1 MYKNPIK
8 EKLLE
13 ALSVLA
19 DDRIE
24 YTGDRSAKVFSSD
37 RSKFYTLAWSE
48 GFSSFYSD
56 DNASKWQ
63 GTLGYPIVAVL
74 LDREMLTPAPVPAS
88 NLSDVNW
95 NAVNKQFKRDYTAAA
110 DSVMSERVTKEE
122 ASLLK
127 EWATNG
133 VDEIRSL
140 GIKKA
145 KKSDIT

>member
-8 EKLLE
+8 EKLFE

-19 DDRIE
+19 DDRID
-24 YTGDRSAKVFSSD
+24 YTGERSAKVFSSD

-74 LDREMLTPAPVPAS
+74 LDREVLSPAPVPAS
-88 NLSDVNW
+88 KLSDVNS
-95 NAVNKQFKRDYTAAA
+95 NSVNKQFKRDYAAAA
-110 DSVMSERVTKEE
+110 DSVMSERVTEEE

-127 EWATNG
+127 EWASSGIN
-133 VDEIRSL
+133 EIGAL